1 MGRTSQLYT
10 CIGGENGK
18 VLITFCTFKV
28 IYLLQDIEKF
38 LHLNWYSKKITHH
51 TSCTS
56 FLTNKISSEINH
68 LYAFHLYIYK
78 NRWSIII
85 KQTVYYKSTY
95 DVTKNLNG
103 YLTYQGFTN

>member
-28 IYLLQDIEKF
+28 IYLLQDNEKF

-56 FLTNKISSEINH
+56 FLTNKISTCSEINH
-68 LYAFHLYIYK
+68 LYVFVYMKTGDPLSLNK
-78 NRWSIII
+78 L
-85 KQTVYYKSTY
+85 YYKSTHMM
-95 DVTKNLNG
+95 L
-103 YLTYQGFTN
+103 QRI